1 MKDFIKQL
9 FKKMYVDK
17 YEPSLMELV
26 LPNLL
31 ILYILIKL
39 GNQ

>member
-17 YEPSLMELV
+17 YEPTFMEV
-26 LPNLL
+26 ILPHFL
-31 ILYILIKL
+31 ILYILIRL
-39 GNQ
+39 G

>member
-17 YEPSLMELV
+17 YEPSLIEVV

-31 ILYILIKL
+31 ILYILIRL
-39 GNQ
+39 G

>member
-17 YEPSLMELV
+17 YEPTLMEII
-26 LPNLL
+26 LPNFL
-31 ILYILIKL
+31 ILYILIRL
-39 GNQ
+39 G